1 MHPAIARVF
10 VRRATP
16 ILPFWFVWAAILA
29 SVAGCSKDE
38 PIQTYTIKKHSLI
51 QIPVGPATENVAT
64 SEGEESRL
72 LAAMVIDGK
81 KAWYFKALAPISA
94 FPDAVAEKFD
104 QFLSTLKFEN
114 PDKPT
119 WELGDGWTEKPGSG
133 MRVAN
138 LFLGDLNFSV
148 IPLGVPEGDE
158 RAYVVSNVN
167 RWRREV
173 SLPPTTSAELSNGSH
188 IIKTADGN
196 RATVV
201 DFQGKASKS
210 NRPMM
215 AMGGGGP
222 MTGAPKSGGSKS
234 GGVMSGPPATSPR
247 TRPAFEGEAP
257 EHWKSIPSGQFTL
270 AKYQVAEEE
279 RSAVISVSKAGG
291 SFKMNVDRWRGQLGL
306 PPTASESEIE
316 AESVTVNGHSG
327 RQVRL
332 DGKKNGKDASIVV
345 SMIEKGQ
352 SIWFFKLDGDTSLV
366 DKETEAYD
374 QFLSSVQLN

>member
-1 MHPAIARVF
+1 MRPVIARVF

-16 ILPFWFVWAAILA
+16 ILPSWFVWVAILA
-29 SVAGCSKDE
+29 SLAGCSKDE

-51 QIPVGPATENVAT
+51 QVPVGPTQKSDATA
-64 SEGEESRL
+64 EGEESRL
-72 LAAMVIDGK
+72 LAAMVINGK
-81 KAWYFKALAPISA
+81 KAWYFKALAPISE
-94 FPDAVAEKFD
+94 FPDDVAEQFD

-114 PDKPT
+114 PDKPA
-119 WELGDGWTEKPGSG
+119 WDLSDDWTEKPGSG

-138 LFLGDLNFSV
+138 LFLGELNFSV

-158 RAYVVSNVN
+158 RSYVVSNVN

-173 SLPPTTSAELSNGSH
+173 SLPPITSADLSNGSH

-201 DFQGKASKS
+201 DFQGKASKG

-222 MTGAPKSGGSKS
+222 MSGAPNAGGPSS
-234 GGVMSGPPATSPR
+234 SRPATPPR
-247 TRPAFEGEAP
+247 PSRPRFESKAP

-270 AKYQVAEEE
+270 AKYQVADEDD
-279 RSAVISVSKAGG
+279 SAVISVSTAGG

-306 PPTASESEIE
+306 PPTESESDIE
-316 AESVTVNGHSG
+316 AETVTVNGHSG
-327 RQVRL
+327 RRVRL
-332 DGKKNGKDASIVV
+332 DGKKNGKDASIIV
-345 SMIEKGQ
+345 SMIQKGQ
-352 SIWFFKLDGDTSLV
+352 STWFFKLDGDTSLV